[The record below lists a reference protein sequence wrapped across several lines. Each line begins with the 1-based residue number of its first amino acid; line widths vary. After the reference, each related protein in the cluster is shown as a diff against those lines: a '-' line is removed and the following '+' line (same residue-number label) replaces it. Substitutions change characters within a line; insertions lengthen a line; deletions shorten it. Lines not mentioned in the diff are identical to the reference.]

1 GASRR
6 PGGRGRLD
14 VPHAHWQG
22 PRPEDRIVFSVAT
35 LTIALWTATE
45 EWPAAKVRLSRLLG
59 PIAGTMAVLCGLASL
74 PSNGGP
80 FSLLSSMA
88 MIWMGAILSLMAS
101 SAAAL
106 AAVFAIVVVGLA

>member
-1 GASRR
+1 
-6 PGGRGRLD
+6 
-14 VPHAHWQG
+14 
-22 PRPEDRIVFSVAT
+22 
-35 LTIALWTATE
+35 
-45 EWPAAKVRLSRLLG
+45 
-59 PIAGTMAVLCGLASL
+59 MAVLCGLASL